1 MEGQQRTETEEC
13 TGLGGMAQE
22 QDGHTVITQ
31 GDFQVVIKDL
41 KDSSLQGH
49 NKMSI

>member
-1 MEGQQRTETEEC
+1 MEGQQRTETEESI
-13 TGLGGMAQE
+13 GLVGMAQE
-22 QDGHTVITQ
+22 QDGHTVIME

-41 KDSSLQGH
+41 KDSSLQGL